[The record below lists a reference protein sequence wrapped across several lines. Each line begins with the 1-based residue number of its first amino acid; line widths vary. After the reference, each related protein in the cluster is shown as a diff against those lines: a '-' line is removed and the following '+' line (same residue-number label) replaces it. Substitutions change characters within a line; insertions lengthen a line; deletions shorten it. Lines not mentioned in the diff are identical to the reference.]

1 MSACTDAGATAAPP
15 EKRREPRPRS
25 TIAGDVRAHLD
36 FPSAI
41 TGLSRDVLVYL
52 PPSYEDERGQ
62 RYPVVYCQD
71 GQNMMDRATAFLGV
85 EWGLDEA
92 LEAGIGEG
100 EIAPLIAVCVE
111 NSKARADE
119 YTPVV
124 DQVTGGGGADR
135 YLAFVR
141 EELMPFIDRAY
152 RTKRGPANTGIL
164 GSSLGGLLSLHAALD
179 HGDAFGRIAAI
190 SPSLWW
196 AEGEILD
203 RMAFATPRR
212 GVRLWIDM
220 GTREGGHGSRPV
232 TPDPMIYAS
241 RWARDLLVAGGMVLD
256 SDLRYVEAA
265 LAEHTERDWAAR
277 LPGVL
282 RFLFPGEKTGRLPWS
297 ARAAVPKPWWL
308 EAEENGGAR
317 L

>member
-1 MSACTDAGATAAPP
+1 MAPP
-15 EKRREPRPRS
+15 AMRRREPRARS
-25 TIAGDVRAHLD
+25 TIVGDVRVHLD
-36 FPSAI
+36 FPSEI
-41 TGLSRDVLVYL
+41 TGLTRDVLVYL
-52 PPSYEDERGQ
+52 PPNYEVAKGE
-62 RYPVVYCQD
+62 RYPVLYCQD

-85 EWGLDEA
+85 EWELDEA
-92 LEAGIGEG
+92 LEAGIEGG

-124 DQVTGGGGADR
+124 DRVTGGGGADR
-135 YLAFVR
+135 YLAFMR
-141 EELMPFIDRAY
+141 EELMSFIDRAY

-164 GSSLGGLLSLHAALD
+164 GSSLGGLLSMHAALD
-179 HGDAFGRIAAI
+179 HGDAFGRVAAI

-203 RMAFATPRR
+203 RMAYVTPCK

-265 LAEHTERDWAAR
+265 RAEHTERDWAAR
-277 LPGVL
+277 LPEVL
-282 RFLFPGEKTGRLPWS
+282 RFLFPGENTGRLPWS

-308 EAEENGGAR
+308 DGAR
-317 L
+317 TGDTRLITD